1 MVNQSVNKLTLK
13 GFRGMRA
20 YNLHLR
26 VPLLP
31 LVDEQ
36 KVDAEVVKKPFHF
49 LIKIPRYVD
58 YKFKEQIRLAQ
69 LQVEERTQ
77 NRDAI
82 RATIQMKRETCN
94 EYRDKL
100 ENAKSEERICRDGLS
115 AKRQEIDS
123 VQSAI
128 SIDDINDRIHNMEHM
143 IQHETM
149 PLKEEKQL
157 IREIKQLKL
166 LREQL
171 SSQMGRQDEDQQ
183 TSDQR
188 DRSEERFKLLKQEL
202 DSLRK
207 NLLQGEKITK
217 AAKDKYLDE
226 NEKLRKLQ
234 SQFKAADDLRQEAYA
249 HLQSLKKELYE
260 KVLSLPLQCIS
271 ISFSALG
278 NKLLRI
284 DKWY

>member
-13 GFRGMRA
+13 GFRKMRA

-26 VPLLP
+26 
-31 LVDEQ
+31 

-77 NRDAI
+77 DAI
-82 RATIQMKRETCN
+82 RATIQMKRET
-94 EYRDKL
+94 
-100 ENAKSEERICRDGLS
+100 S
-115 AKRQEIDS
+115 
-123 VQSAI
+123 I

-171 SSQMGRQDEDQQ
+171 SSQMGRQDEHQQ

-207 NLLQGEKITK
+207 NLLQAEKITK

-234 SQFKAADDLRQEAYA
+234 SQFKAADDLREEAYA

-260 KVLSLPLQCIS
+260 KVLSLPLHCIS

>member
-1 MVNQSVNKLTLK
+1 MQLASGDSDGKPICHQVDTKGIQGNEGLQSSPEGSTVAT
-13 GFRGMRA
+13 
-20 YNLHLR
+20 
-26 VPLLP
+26 
-31 LVDEQ
+31 VDEQ

-58 YKFKEQIRLAQ
+58 YKFKEKIRLAQ

-77 NRDAI
+77 DAI

-94 EYRDKL
+94 EYRDKF
-100 ENAKSEERICRDGLS
+100 ENAKLEERICRDGLS
-115 AKRQEIDS
+115 AKCQEIDS
-123 VQSAI
+123 
-128 SIDDINDRIHNMEHM
+128 IHNMEHM

-149 PLKEEKQL
+149 SLKEEKQL

-166 LREQL
+166 LHEQL
-171 SSQMGRQDEDQQ
+171 SSQMGKQDEHQQ

-188 DRSEERFKLLKQEL
+188 DRSEECFKLLKQEL

-207 NLLQGEKITK
+207 NLLQAEKITK

-234 SQFKAADDLRQEAYA
+234 SQFKAADDLREEAYA

-260 KVLSLPLQCIS
+260 KVLSLPLHCIS